1 MLEILGPSV
10 DCGKVVQELNWKRME
25 LSTAR
30 EEQLLVK
37 EEVEDVQEGSFS
49 PIPNTVQERGRC
61 RSDRV
66 RPNTSKESQA
76 WVETTSVS
84 QTFTLGL

>member
-37 EEVEDVQEGSFS
+37 EEVEDVQEEFFDLNDATEN
-49 PIPNTVQERGRC
+49 IDDQEKPTLYR
-61 RSDRV
+61 
-66 RPNTSKESQA
+66 KEA
-76 WVETTSVS
+76 YM
-84 QTFTLGL
+84 

>member
-1 MLEILGPSV
+1 MYSRYGLDIRSMFVLEILGPSV

-37 EEVEDVQEGSFS
+37 EEVEDVQEEFFYL
-49 PIPNTVQERGRC
+49 NEHR
-61 RSDRV
+61 
-66 RPNTSKESQA
+66 
-76 WVETTSVS
+76 
-84 QTFTLGL
+84 